1 MGDEKEEARIWE
13 EMRASRDL
21 LVEMK
26 TMMSVFLTF
35 KTDIEARVRKLE
47 ERRFP
52 LPQVAAITGGV
63 AVIVALVGVML
74 KL

>member
-1 MGDEKEEARIWE
+1 MDEQEEARIYE
-13 EMRASRDL
+13 EMRSQRDL

-35 KTDIEARVRKLE
+35 KTDIETRVRRLE

-52 LPQVAAITGGV
+52 LPQIAAVTGGV
-63 AVIVALVGVML
+63 AVIVAIIGVML